1 MDTENRSVIEH
12 YACNDLMKRIL
23 DALAGAGHD
32 PDNLTIAA
40 LSEIDHLHGGGLAT
54 TEVQAELAEI
64 PKGSHVLDAGCG
76 IGGPSRYLADSYG
89 CTVEAIDLTPE
100 FVEVARQLIEK
111 VGLGDKITVK
121 VGSVTELPYAD
132 QSFDV
137 VLSQNVSMNV
147 ADKSAMFNEAFRVLK
162 PGGIFTFS
170 HLAEGPNAPP
180 IYPLPWAHTPDVS
193 FLETPQKIT
202 DILSA
207 AGFIKIEDKASMAS
221 SKPGGPPQPGTIG
234 GASVM
239 GDDLPVRI
247 QNSIQSN
254 QEGRLVSMIVV
265 ARRPS

>member
-1 MDTENRSVIEH
+1 METENRSVIEH
-12 YACNDLMKRIL
+12 YARKNLMKRIL

-32 PDNLTIAA
+32 PDNLTISA
-40 LSEIDHLHGGGLAT
+40 LSELDHLHGGGLAT
-54 TEVQAELAEI
+54 TEVQAELAGI
-64 PKGSHVLDAGCG
+64 PKGCHVLDAGCG

-100 FVEVARQLIEK
+100 FVEVARQLVEK
-111 VGLGDKITVK
+111 VGLDDEIDVQ

-162 PGGIFTFS
+162 PSGIFTFS

-180 IYPLPWAHTPDVS
+180 IYPLPWALTPDVS
-193 FLETPQKIT
+193 FLETPQTIT

-207 AGFIKIEDKASMAS
+207 AGFVEIEDKASMAS
-221 SKPGGPPQPGTIG
+221 SKPGGPPPPGTIG
-234 GASVM
+234 GAPAM
-239 GDDLPVRI
+239 GDDMPMRI
-247 QNSIQSN
+247 QNAMRSN
-254 QEGRLVSMIVV
+254 QEGRLVSMMVV
-265 ARRPS
+265 AQRPS